1 MSLLLPWISTCIL
14 KCFLPPHGEA
24 GVKGRGS
31 NQRQCVDFGSGLGKT
46 AVNGITGTTGTF
58 KKG

>member
-1 MSLLLPWISTCIL
+1 MYFKMFSS
-14 KCFLPPHGEA
+14 PHGEA

-46 AVNGITGTTGTF
+46 VVNGITGTTGTF